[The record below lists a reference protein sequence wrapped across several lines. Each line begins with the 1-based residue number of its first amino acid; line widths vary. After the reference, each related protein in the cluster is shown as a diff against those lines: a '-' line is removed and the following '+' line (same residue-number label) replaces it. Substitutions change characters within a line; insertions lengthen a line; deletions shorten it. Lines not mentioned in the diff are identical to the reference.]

1 LHEETDMAFETLLVE
16 HDGGLAIV
24 TLNRPRQLN
33 ALNGTMVR
41 ELDALAARFEAGFHE
56 TRSPRVVIFTGAG
69 DRAFMAGADI
79 TEFQGLTPVDSLT
92 FDQRIQ
98 RLFSRL
104 EALPQIT
111 IAAINGFALGG
122 GCELSQCC
130 DLVVAAE
137 SARFGQPEVNLGV
150 IPGAGGTQRLAR
162 IVGMHRAKELNLL
175 GEMIDAQEAHR
186 IGIVNRVVPA
196 ERLMAEARALADKL
210 LAKAPL
216 TLRLIKEAMNEGYDL
231 DLPKGLALE
240 AKSWAVVF
248 STEDRAEGVSAFLE
262 KRKPVFKG
270 K

>member
-1 LHEETDMAFETLLVE
+1 V
-16 HDGGLAIV
+16 IV
-24 TLNRPRQLN
+24 
-33 ALNGTMVR
+33 
-41 ELDALAARFEAGFHE
+41 
-56 TRSPRVVIFTGAG
+56 TGAG

-79 TEFQGLTPVDSLT
+79 TEFQGLTPVDSLA

-104 EALPQIT
+104 EALPQVT
-111 IAAINGFALGG
+111 IAAVNGFALGG
-122 GCELSQCC
+122 GCELTLCC

-175 GEMIDAQEAHR
+175 GEMIDAREAHR
-186 IGIVNRVVPA
+186 IGIANRVVPA
-196 ERLMAEARALADKL
+196 DQLVAEARALADKL

-216 TLRLIKEAMNEGYDL
+216 TLRLIKDAMNDGYDL

-262 KRKPVFKG
+262 KRKPTFKG